1 MISLISELTDAKG
14 RSASRGWVFFDA
26 DCAFCS
32 TWARRMRAVL
42 ASRGF
47 GLAPLQS
54 SRVRALLSLPDGELL
69 REMRLLT
76 ANGSVLG
83 GADALIHLARNIWW
97 AWPVYALA
105 QLPGTRALLVAVYRW
120 LAAHR
125 HCLAG
130 TCEVGRSRP
139 LSRGLGEP

>member
-26 DCAFCS
+26 DCPFCS
-32 TWARRMRAVL
+32 TWARRMHATL
-42 ASRGF
+42 GSSGF

-54 SRVRALLSLPDGELL
+54 PRVRALLSLPDGELL
-69 REMRLLT
+69 REMRLL
-76 ANGSVLG
+76 AADGSVLG
-83 GADALIHLARNIWW
+83 GADALVYLARNIWW
-97 AWPVYALA
+97 AWPMYVLA
-105 QLPGTRALLVAVYRW
+105 QLPGMRALLAAAYRW

-130 TCEVGRSRP
+130 TCEVGRSGP

>member
-32 TWARRMRAVL
+32 AWARRLHAML

-54 SRVRALLSLPDGELL
+54 PRVRALLSLPDGELL

-76 ANGSVLG
+76 ADGSVLG

-97 AWPVYALA
+97 ARPVYALA
-105 QLPGTRALLVAVYRW
+105 QIPRVRALLAAAYRW
-120 LAAHR
+120 LAERR
-125 HCLAG
+125 HCLGEAG
-130 TCEVGRSRP
+130 
-139 LSRGLGEP
+139 

>member
-1 MISLISELTDAKG
+1 MISLISEVTDAKG

-32 TWARRMRAVL
+32 AWARHLHATL
-42 ASRGF
+42 ESRGF
-47 GLAPLQS
+47 GLAALQS
-54 SRVRALLSLPDGELL
+54 PRVRALLNLPDGELL

-76 ANGSVLG
+76 ADGSVLG
-83 GADALIHLARNIWW
+83 GADALIFLARTIWW

-105 QLPGTRALLVAVYRW
+105 QLPGVRALLAAAYRW

-125 HCLAG
+125 HCLGGAG
-130 TCEVGRSRP
+130 
-139 LSRGLGEP
+139 